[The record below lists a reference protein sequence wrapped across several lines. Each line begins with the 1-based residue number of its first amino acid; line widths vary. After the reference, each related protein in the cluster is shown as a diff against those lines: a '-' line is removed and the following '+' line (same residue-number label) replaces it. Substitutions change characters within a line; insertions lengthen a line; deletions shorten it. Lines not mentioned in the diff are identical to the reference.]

1 MSVVL
6 QNNVGSAISYTD
18 IMFSKPQAMQQ
29 LVTKIIHNQADA
41 RIEILLDCQEE
52 KPQTE
57 LTRSA
62 VNASLAILKE
72 DARCMIADMLMDL
85 SRELNEA
92 LDRAV
97 IKTHVT
103 SMEFASD
110 GMVENVGANLSVT
123 YTPKG
128 A

>member
-6 QNNVGSAISYTD
+6 QNNVGSAIGFND
-18 IMFSKPQAMQQ
+18 IMFSLPQAMQQ
-29 LVTKIIHNQADA
+29 LVTKIIHLQADV
-41 RIEILLDCQEE
+41 RIENLLDYQGDGGQ
-52 KPQTE
+52 PE

-72 DARCMIADMLMDL
+72 DARIMIVDMLTDL

-110 GMVENVGANLSVT
+110 GMVENVGANLYVT
-123 YTPKG
+123 FTPKG